1 MTILRFDLETFS
13 EVPIKSGTFKYAE
26 AAEILL
32 FAYALDDDPVEVWD
46 LTSQALM
53 PPDLKTHLSNPDL
66 LVQAHNLSFDR
77 TLLRDTIGIDLPIER
92 CRCTMARALS
102 HGLPGSLDTLS
113 EIFNLPIDK
122 AKSKEGY
129 KLIRKFCMPKK
140 YVNRMGM
147 KKEDFSSEKVFWQA
161 VEDDR
166 QQWKLDGKDR
176 HTRGTDPE
184 DWQRFIEYAKLDI
197 EAMRVLDRKL
207 PRWNYS
213 GSELELWQLDQKIN
227 DNGICVDI
235 DLANAA
241 IRAVDRAQ
249 EKLKARTGDL
259 TFGVVESTTQRDAL
273 LEHIL
278 AVYGVQLPDLT
289 MSTVERR
296 MDDPDLPS
304 ELKEL
309 LAIRLQA
316 SSTSTAKYAKLIKGA
331 SSDGRLRGTLQFC
344 GASRTGRWGGRLF
357 QPQNLPKPNLKD
369 DDINFGIECLK
380 ADSEDLFYTDVM
392 ELTRNTIRGCIV
404 AAPGKK
410 LVISDLASIEGRVLP
425 WLAGEQ
431 SELDA
436 YAAFDAGK
444 SFDMYILT
452 YARAFRIDPKDVTK
466 AQRQIGKVMVLML
479 GFQGSVGAF
488 ITGAAT
494 YGIDLAKMAAG
505 LIDDLPDYAMKK
517 AEGSWDW
524 AVKNKRTLGLEKE
537 VYLVCRA
544 LTEMWR
550 VSHPK
555 TVQFWYNLEDEVIR
569 AINGPTCTAELKPG
583 ARRDGNWLRIVL
595 PSGRSLCYPS
605 PRVQQDD
612 EGNTSISY
620 MGTDQYTR
628 KWQRI
633 KTFSGKL
640 AENVTQAV
648 ARDVMAANMPR
659 IEKAG
664 YPMVLSVHDEIITE
678 VPDTSEFTVGE
689 LSALLAT
696 VPPWATGLPLAASG
710 FECYRYRKGD

>member
-1 MTILRFDLETFS
+1 MRLYGDTETFS
-13 EVPIKSGTFKYAE
+13 ETPIKHGTHKYSE
-26 AAEILL
+26 GAEILL
-32 FAYALDDDPVEVWD
+32 FPYTFDDEPPRCWD
-46 LTSQALM
+46 LTSEPRM
-53 PPDLKTHLSNPDL
+53 PADLKDGLANPEVQ
-66 LVQAHNLSFDR
+66 LVFHHVPFDR
-77 TLLRDTIGIDLPIER
+77 TLLRNTIGIDLPIQR
-92 CRCTMARALS
+92 FHCTMARALS

-113 EIFNLPIDK
+113 EIFNLPIEK
-122 AKSKEGY
+122 AKMKEGY
-129 KLIRKFCMPKK
+129 KLIRKFCMPQPS
-140 YVNRMGM
+140 N
-147 KKEDFSSEKVFWQA
+147 Q
-161 VEDDR
+161 
-166 QQWKLDGKDR
+166 KLRRRD
-176 HTRGTDPE
+176 RGTDPE
-184 DWQRFIEYAKLDI
+184 DWQRFIDYAKLDI

-213 GSELELWQLDQKIN
+213 GSELELWWLDARIN
-227 DNGICVDI
+227 DRGIHVDT
-235 DLANAA
+235 DLARAA
-241 IRAVDRAQ
+241 IDAVNRAQ
-249 EKLKARTGDL
+249 EKLKARTGEI
-259 TFGVVESTTQRDAL
+259 TSGEVASTTQRDAML
-273 LEHIL
+273 KHIL
-278 AVYGVQLPDLT
+278 EVYGVDLPDLT

-296 MDDPDLPS
+296 MDDPNLPV

-316 SSTSTAKYAKLIKGA
+316 SSTSTAKYKKLIEGV

-357 QPQNLPKPNLKD
+357 QPQNLPKPNLKN
-369 DDINFGIECLK
+369 DDIDFGIECLK
-380 ADSEDLFYTDVM
+380 ADCEDLFYDDIM
-392 ELTRNTIRGCIV
+392 ELTRNTIRGCIT

-444 SFDMYILT
+444 GPDIYILN
-452 YARAFRIDPKDVTK
+452 YAQTFRIDPAEIKKGDPR
-466 AQRQIGKVMVLML
+466 RQLGKVMTLFL

-488 ITGAAT
+488 ITGAAA
-494 YGIDLAKMAAG
+494 YGIDLDAMAAN
-505 LIDDLPDYAMKK
+505 LINELPGYAMQK
-517 AEGSWDW
+517 AEGSWEW
-524 AVKNKRTLGLEKE
+524 AVKNKRTLDLKKE

-550 VSHPK
+550 VAHPK

-569 AINGPTCTAELKPG
+569 AINGPSSVAELKPG

-595 PSGRSLCYPS
+595 PSGRSVCYPS
-605 PRVQQDD
+605 PRVEQDD
-612 EGNTSISY
+612 EGNTQISY

-648 ARDVMAANMPR
+648 ARDVMAANMPK
-659 IEKAG
+659 IEAAG
-664 YPMVLSVHDEIITE
+664 YNIILTCHDEVITE
-678 VPDTSEFTVGE
+678 TPDTEKFTASG

-696 VPPWATGLPLAASG
+696 NPSWASGLPLAASG
-710 FECYRYRKGD
+710 YDTFRYRKGD